1 MSGILLP
8 GGGKGQDKEQPKQ
21 PSAGGSGIEI
31 AKGFSRPPKKEAAAP
46 AAAESAPAAPQ
57 SQQPQPQRR
66 GGGQGQGMDL
76 LFPPAGGQIA
86 CPNCGTPYTVPIFTI
101 VDLGANPELR
111 QPLLG
116 GQINLAL
123 CPNCGM
129 GGPLSAP
136 LMVHDPEHNFLGV
149 FMPAEGGLD
158 DIQRQ
163 RIIGEL
169 TQTLMRK
176 LPSDARRGYML
187 QPRQFA
193 DWNRLM
199 EVLWGFEGVTPEM
212 LRRQRDQSA
221 ALQRLMALAD
231 DPKALDIAL
240 ERDKALIDRQF
251 FALLDRLLVMTRAQ
265 TPDNPLVKLRARLLE
280 STPAGAEVAQREEKL
295 RGLLNK
301 ITAQTTREDILETLV
316 TAWLGEDGPDLVGAV
331 AMVAAPLLDYQFLV
345 LLTERI
351 DATED
356 PAAKEKLGELREF
369 VTDVQEQQ
377 RANQQAVV
385 QQSQAVLQEVLQ
397 ATDPKARLR
406 ELAEYVDEM
415 FLSVLAGNI
424 QQAEKNGASAAAS
437 RLRAI
442 YEAAMEVV
450 AEGMPDDLRLLNDLL
465 SAPDKAAMRK
475 LLKENKQLLTKDF
488 LDSISALEE
497 EMRGAGRA
505 EMADRLKSLRGQ
517 VALAL

>member
-1 MSGILLP
+1 MSGIILP
-8 GGGKGQDKEQPKQ
+8 GSGKGQEKEQQ
-21 PSAGGSGIEI
+21 PSSGGSGIEI

-57 SQQPQPQRR
+57 PQQPQRR
-66 GGGQGQGMDL
+66 GGGGQGQGMDL

-136 LMVHDPEHNFLGV
+136 LMVHDPEHSFLGV

-176 LPSDARRGYML
+176 LPGDARRGYML
-187 QPRQFA
+187 QPRQFS

-221 ALQRLMALAD
+221 ALQRLMTLAD
-231 DPKALDIAL
+231 DPKALEIAL
-240 ERDKALIDRQF
+240 ERDKGLIDRQF

-265 TPDNPLVKLRARLLE
+265 TPDNPLVKLRAKLLE
-280 STPAGAEVAQREEKL
+280 STPAGAEMAQREEKL

-301 ITAQTTREDILETLV
+301 ITAQTTREDLLETLV

-331 AMVAAPLLDYQFLV
+331 AMVAAPLLDYQFLM

-356 PAAKEKLGELREF
+356 PAAKQKLGELREF

-377 RANQQAVV
+377 SANQQAVM
-385 QQSQAVLQEVLQ
+385 QQTQAVLQEVLQ

-415 FLSVLAGNI
+415 FLSVLAANI
-424 QQAEKNGASAAAS
+424 QQAEKSGAAAAAT
-437 RLRAI
+437 RLRSI
-442 YEAAMEVV
+442 YNAAMDVV
-450 AEGMPDDLRLLNDLL
+450 AEGMPDDLRLLNQLL
-465 SAPDKAAMRK
+465 SAPDKGEMRR
-475 LLKENKQLLTKDF
+475 LLKENKQMLTKEF
-488 LDSISALEE
+488 LDSISSLEE
-497 EMRGAGRA
+497 EMRDAGRT

-517 VALAL
+517 VALAM